1 MEEGKTDD
9 GSDKSILSPNAKSGI
24 VRTREIAIKYDSR
37 SVHGDEPGVFEMT
50 DQMPIQRHDRVGP
63 RDI

>member
-1 MEEGKTDD
+1 MDD

-37 SVHGDEPGVFEMT
+37 SVNGEEPGVFEMT
-50 DQMPIQRHDRVGP
+50 DQMPIQRHDRAEP
-63 RDI
+63 RAI